1 MFKATLQ
8 DVSLVRD
15 NLDAVS
21 SMITEGT
28 FEISKDG
35 LKLVAMDSASVAMVI
50 LKILPSAFLD
60 FHCKEESK
68 MTISITNFVTILKRA
83 RANDQIVLELDENR
97 LKITMKGDFTRTFI
111 VPLIDSAGTVQKV
124 PELSFKSKIVL
135 SASALK
141 DGIKDAQM
149 VSDCVIFETN
159 PLAFIIRSSGDM
171 NETKMEL
178 TKDSPS
184 MNSMNLTEGME
195 AGKLLKSKYAIDYID
210 KMLKGTKSMDNITL
224 QFSNDYPMKLDH
236 TVIDKLQLSFILAP
250 RVDTD

>member
-8 DVSLVRD
+8 DVSLMRD
-15 NLDAVS
+15 NLEAVS

-35 LKLVAMDSASVAMVI
+35 LKLVAMDSASVAMVV
-50 LKILPSAFLD
+50 LKILPSSFLD
-60 FHCKEESK
+60 YHCKEESK
-68 MTISITNFVTILKRA
+68 MTISLTNLVTILKRS
-83 RANDQIVLELDENR
+83 RSNDHIVLELDESR

-111 VPLIDSAGTVQKV
+111 VPLIDSAGTVQKI
-124 PELSFKSKIVL
+124 PELNFKGKVL
-135 SASALK
+135 ISASALK

-149 VSDCVIFETN
+149 VSDCVIFEAN
-159 PLAFIIRSSGDM
+159 PLAFIIRSSGDTS
-171 NETKMEL
+171 ETRMEL

-184 MNSMNLTEGME
+184 LNSLNLTEGME
-195 AGKLLKSKYAIDYID
+195 AGKAIKAKYAIDYID
-210 KMLKGTKSMDNITL
+210 KMLKGTKSNDNVTL

>member
-8 DVSLVRD
+8 DVSLLRD

-28 FEISKDG
+28 FEISKGG

-50 LKILPSAFLD
+50 LQILPSAFLD
-60 FHCKEESK
+60 YHCKEDSK
-68 MTISITNFVTILKRA
+68 MTISISNLVTIMKRA
-83 RANDQIVLELDENR
+83 RANDSIMLELDENR

-111 VPLIDSAGTVQKV
+111 VPLIDSVGTVQKV
-124 PELSFKSKIVL
+124 PELNFRGKVVI

-149 VSDCVIFETN
+149 ISDCVIFETS
-159 PLAFIIRSSGDM
+159 PLSFVIKSSGDTS
-171 NETKMEL
+171 ETRMEL

-184 MNSMNLTEGME
+184 LNSLNLSEGIE
-195 AGKLLKSKYAIDYID
+195 AGKTLRAKYSIDYID
-210 KMLKGTKSMDNITL
+210 KMLKGTKSADNVIL

-236 TVIDKLQLSFILAP
+236 TVVDKLQLSFILAP